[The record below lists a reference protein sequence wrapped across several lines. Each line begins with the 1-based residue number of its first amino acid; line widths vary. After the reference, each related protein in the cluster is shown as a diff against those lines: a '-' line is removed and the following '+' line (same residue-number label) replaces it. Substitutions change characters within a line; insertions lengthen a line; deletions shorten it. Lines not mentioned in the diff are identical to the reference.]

1 MSALQSGQ
9 LFWRTITELL
19 KQLKHITKCLHGKQI
34 ILQISS
40 KHILQ
45 SNISLFFFHMSI
57 LIICAET
64 EFSFVLTIFSRSSM
78 FAEYLHKMDCHLVH
92 IVVLWLIHSASQVS
106 LVSTESIF
114 SFWKFNSQVSY
125 SKFWSGLIR
134 FSAEFWVSC
143 LITFC
148 MHSWDVRSSWN
159 K

>member
-9 LFWRTITELL
+9 LFWRVITELS
-19 KQLKHITKCLHGKQI
+19 KQLKHITKCLQGKQI

-45 SNISLFFFHMSI
+45 SNISLFLFHISI

-64 EFSFVLTIFSRSSM
+64 AFSFALTIFSRSIIS
-78 FAEYLHKMDCHLVH
+78 AEYLHKVDCHLVD
-92 IVVLWLIHSASQVS
+92 IVVLWLIQSSSQVS
-106 LVSTESIF
+106 QFSTESIF
-114 SFWKFNSQVSY
+114 SFWKLISNVSY
-125 SKFWSGLIR
+125 SKFWSGLVI

-143 LITFC
+143 LITCF